1 MEQCSR
7 CFQHQEGAELGLN
20 GMDNLCELL
29 INVVN
34 AKQAKDAD
42 RLAPKGEWSGLE
54 VTISSNVD
62 TEPSAKRQVLTH
74 SGIYAERGNPV
85 IFLCEKGKQTVRRA
99 EKVAGIG
106 NGRKRM
112 LCCNGRDKG

>member
-20 GMDNLCELL
+20 DMDNLCELL
-29 INVVN
+29 INVVIGS
-34 AKQAKDAD
+34 K
-42 RLAPKGEWSGLE
+42 PKMLTGLDQNGKWSGLE

-62 TEPSAKRQVLTH
+62 AEPPAKRQVLNH

-85 IFLCEKGKQTVRRA
+85 IFLFEKESKTVR
-99 EKVAGIG
+99 
-106 NGRKRM
+106 
-112 LCCNGRDKG
+112 